1 MISGFHIFCV
11 RGGVHVVGV
20 VVGVVAVVVDVVV
33 GVVVGVSVEAVVIV
47 ALVVIVGIFGR
58 LLMLWSLLVSI
69 LWLA

>member
-20 VVGVVAVVVDVVV
+20 VDVIV

>member
-11 RGGVHVVGV
+11 RGGVHVVVVVDDVVGV
-20 VVGVVAVVVDVVV
+20 VVGVV

-47 ALVVIVGIFGR
+47 ALVVIVGIFGW